1 MSIDDVEIAIQ
12 HRIEELNN
20 EIRPLL
26 GKLRPV
32 GIVENNICKLTGLE
46 EALLIIKKLKG
57 E

>member
-1 MSIDDVEIAIQ
+1 MSIDDVENAIQ
-12 HRIEELNN
+12 QRIEELNN

-32 GIVENNICKLTGLE
+32 GVVENKTCKLMGLE